1 MLTYHHQPVDLELV
15 EGLGQTEVV
24 EGEEEGPEETD
35 HHHRQE
41 PVLAVRVGR
50 GAADDAEKCQDLE
63 IFRNIQKYSDCSEYL
78 CCFDSLTS
86 RKIFAESYQTN
97 SAFTRDNNQS
107 ENLCQDG
114 KKNI

>member
-1 MLTYHHQPVDLELV
+1 MQCSVVLTYHHQPVDLELV

-63 IFRNIQKYSDCSEYL
+63 IGSRLVILLETGNITAATLLFINQTAQANC
-78 CCFDSLTS
+78 
-86 RKIFAESYQTN
+86 KI
-97 SAFTRDNNQS
+97 
-107 ENLCQDG
+107 L
-114 KKNI
+114 